1 MIPLTGLYAIRALAV
16 LGNNPT
22 TGYIAASRL
31 AKTVGA
37 PPNYLG
43 KLLQVLT
50 RRGLV
55 ISQKGYSGGFRLAR
69 PASEITLGEVVECLQ
84 PLDRWWG
91 CLLGKGECSELH
103 QCAVHKQ
110 WKEIRQQYLDLLW
123 KTTLAQ
129 VNADHPIENLEWPLF
144 DG

>member
-16 LGNNPT
+16 LGSSSAA
-22 TGYIAASRL
+22 GYIAAGRL
-31 AKTVGA
+31 ARMVGA

-50 RRGLV
+50 RHGLV

-69 PASEITLGEVVECLQ
+69 PAEQITLGEVVECLQ

-91 CLLGKGECSELH
+91 CMLGPKRCSEH
-103 QCAVHKQ
+103 QSCAVHEQ
-110 WKEIRQQYLDLLW
+110 WKRIRQEYLDLMW
-123 KTTLAQ
+123 KTTVAQ
-129 VNADHPIENLEWPLF
+129 VEVEHSELDLEWPVSE
-144 DG
+144 D